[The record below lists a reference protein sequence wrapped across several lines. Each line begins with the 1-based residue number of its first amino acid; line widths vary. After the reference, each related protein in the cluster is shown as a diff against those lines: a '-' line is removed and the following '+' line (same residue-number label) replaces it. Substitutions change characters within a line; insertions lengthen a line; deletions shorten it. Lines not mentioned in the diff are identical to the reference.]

1 MTEHAAQLEHALA
14 TDAWKQWEGQTV
26 NGQFPLHRYLGGS
39 GHSAVFLT
47 TCGDGAAQT
56 AQTAAI
62 KLIPDDSAA
71 SEQHAAAADQRVISW
86 KFAAGISHPNLI
98 RILQGGRCMIDGV
111 PLLYVVM
118 ECAEEDLSQII
129 PQRALTPSEAREM
142 LRPAL
147 DALAYLHGMGFA
159 HGHLKPSNV
168 MAREDQLKLSADTL
182 FQIGEPVPSARNP
195 DIYCPPERKHS
206 AASDSWAL
214 GMTLVEVLTQRLPL
228 WDRTDEAEP
237 AVPDSL
243 AEPFLQIA
251 RRCLRRNPSLRLR
264 APDIA
269 ERLEPLPVQQ
279 PPSTPTANQFAASQ
293 IAPSQPPVASRPVVA
308 SKPPVTSRLIA
319 ASQPIASARPNYFA
333 RGVALALL
341 IAAVAVI
348 SIRSKHNHLAPQA
361 APVALNIPKPQSQL
375 PVAALEKASV
385 PALPPALAP
394 TPTPPPAS
402 VPAPSEAPASTPVPE
417 PAIQRPVL
425 QQAESQPPTPSEE
438 SAKVPAASDA
448 QNEAIHQVLPDV
460 PQKARDTIHGTV
472 RVSVKVSVDPAGSVV
487 DASLDNAGPS
497 PYFANLALRAAQKW
511 TFGADDASGAN
522 GNREWIL
529 HFAFKSADTQARA
542 EQSAR

>member
-1 MTEHAAQLEHALA
+1 MTEHAAQLENALA

-47 TCGDGAAQT
+47 TCGEGA

-62 KLIPDDSAA
+62 KLLLDDSAA

-98 RILQGGRCMIDGV
+98 RIFQGGRSTIEGV

-159 HGHLKPSNV
+159 HGHIKPSNV

-182 FQIGEPVPSARNP
+182 FQIGEPVPIAAAL
-195 DIYCPPERKHS
+195 DIYCAPERKHS

-228 WDRTDEAEP
+228 WDRADEAEP
-237 AVPDSL
+237 VVPDSL

-269 ERLEPLPVQQ
+269 ERIEPLPVQQ
-279 PPSTPTANQFAASQ
+279 PPSTPTASQIAASQ
-293 IAPSQPPVASRPVVA
+293 PLVASRPVVA
-308 SKPPVTSRLIA
+308 SKPPVASRLIA

-333 RGVALALL
+333 RVVALALL

-348 SIRSKHNHLAPQA
+348 SIRSKHNHLAPPT
-361 APVALNIPKPQSQL
+361 APIALNIPKPQNRV
-375 PVAALEKASV
+375 PEAAVEKAPV
-385 PALPPALAP
+385 PAPPPALAP
-394 TPTPPPAS
+394 TPTPPPAP
-402 VPAPSEAPASTPVPE
+402 VPALSEAPTSTPAPE
-417 PAIQRPVL
+417 PAIQQPVL
-425 QQAESQPPTPSEE
+425 QAEAPPPVEPVAEEKKPAPST
-438 SAKVPAASDA
+438 A
-448 QNEAIHQVLPDV
+448 QNEGIHQVLPDV

-472 RVSVKVSVDPAGSVV
+472 RLSVKVIVDPAGSVV
-487 DASLDNAGPS
+487 DAALHDAGPS

-511 TFGADDASGAN
+511 TFGAADTSGAN

-529 HFAFKSADTQARA
+529 HFAFKAADTQARA
-542 EQSAR
+542 EQSGR

>member
-47 TCGDGAAQT
+47 TCCEGAAQT

-98 RILQGGRCMIDGV
+98 RILQGGRCTIDGV

-182 FQIGEPVPSARNP
+182 FQIGEAVPSASNP

-228 WDRTDEAEP
+228 WDRADEAEP
-237 AVPDSL
+237 LVPDSL

-269 ERLEPLPVQQ
+269 ARLEPLPVQQ
-279 PPSTPTANQFAASQ
+279 PPSTPPASQ
-293 IAPSQPPVASRPVVA
+293 IAASQPLVASRPVVA
-308 SKPPVTSRLIA
+308 GKPLVASRLIV

-333 RGVALALL
+333 WIVALALL

-348 SIRSKHNHLAPQA
+348 SIRSKHHHLARPA
-361 APVALNIPKPQSQL
+361 APVALNTPKPQSDA
-375 PVAALEKASV
+375 PKAAVEKA
-385 PALPPALAP
+385 PQLAP
-394 TPTPPPAS
+394 TPAAASTLAPPPAIAETPAPVS
-402 VPAPSEAPASTPVPE
+402 VPAATPVPVPE
-417 PAIQRPVL
+417 PAAQQPVP
-425 QQAESQPPTPSEE
+425 QQAESEPPAPSDEE
-438 SAKVPAASDA
+438 TKIPAASSAPD
-448 QNEAIHQVLPDV
+448 EGIHQVLPDV

-487 DASLDNAGPS
+487 DAALDNAGPS
-497 PYFANLALRAAQKW
+497 PYFANLALHVAQKW
-511 TFGADDASGAN
+511 TFRAADASAASA
-522 GNREWIL
+522 NREWIL

-542 EQSAR
+542 EQAAR

>member
-1 MTEHAAQLEHALA
+1 MTEHAAQLEPALA

-56 AQTAAI
+56 AAI

-71 SEQHAAAADQRVISW
+71 SEHHAAAADQRVISW

-98 RILQGGRCMIDGV
+98 RIFHGGRCTIDGV
-111 PLLYVVM
+111 QLLYVVM

-159 HGHLKPSNV
+159 HGHLKTSNV

-182 FQIGEPVPSARNP
+182 FQIGEPVPSASDL
-195 DIYCPPERKHS
+195 DIYCPPEKKHS

-228 WDRTDEAEP
+228 WDRADEAEP
-237 AVPDSL
+237 VVPDSL

-269 ERLEPLPVQQ
+269 ARLEPLPVQQ
-279 PPSTPTANQFAASQ
+279 PPSTPTASQIAASQ
-293 IAPSQPPVASRPVVA
+293 PHVASRPVVA
-308 SKPPVTSRLIA
+308 SKPIV
-319 ASQPIASARPNYFA
+319 ASPPLASARPNSFA
-333 RGVALALL
+333 WVVALALL
-341 IAAVAVI
+341 ISAVAVI
-348 SIRSKHNHLAPQA
+348 SIRSKHHHLAPQA
-361 APVALNIPKPQSQL
+361 TPVALNTPKPQSQV
-375 PVAALEKASV
+375 PEAAVEKAPV
-385 PALPPALAP
+385 PAPPALAP
-394 TPTPPPAS
+394 TPTPSPS
-402 VPAPSEAPASTPVPE
+402 VPALSETPAPAPVTE
-417 PAIQRPVL
+417 PSIQQPVL
-425 QQAESQPPTPSEE
+425 QAEAPPPVEPVAEE
-438 SAKVPAASDA
+438 KKPAASTA
-448 QNEAIHQVLPDV
+448 QNEGIHQVLPDV

-472 RVSVKVSVDPAGSVV
+472 RVSVKVSVDPGGSVV
-487 DASLDNAGPS
+487 DAALDDAGPS
-497 PYFANLALRAAQKW
+497 PYFANLALHAAQKW
-511 TFGADDASGAN
+511 TFGAADASGAN

-529 HFAFKSADTQARA
+529 HFAFKAADTQARA

>member
-39 GHSAVFLT
+39 SHSAVFLT
-47 TCGDGAAQT
+47 TCGDGVAQT

-62 KLIPDDSAA
+62 KLIPDVSAA

-86 KFAAGISHPNLI
+86 KFAARISHPNLI
-98 RILQGGRCMIDGV
+98 RILQGGRCTIDGV

-118 ECAEEDLSQII
+118 EAAEEDLSQII

-182 FQIGEPVPSARNP
+182 FQIGEPVPSAAAL

-214 GMTLVEVLTQRLPL
+214 GMTLVEVLTRRLPL
-228 WDRTDEAEP
+228 WDRADEAEP
-237 AVPDSL
+237 VVPDSL

-279 PPSTPTANQFAASQ
+279 PPSTPTASQIPASQ
-293 IAPSQPPVASRPVVA
+293 PLVASRPVV
-308 SKPPVTSRLIA
+308 

-333 RGVALALL
+333 RVVALALL

-348 SIRSKHNHLAPQA
+348 SIRSKHNHLAPPT
-361 APVALNIPKPQSQL
+361 APVALNIPKPQNQV
-375 PVAALEKASV
+375 PEAAAEKA
-385 PALPPALAP
+385 PQLAP
-394 TPTPPPAS
+394 THAAESTLAPPPAI
-402 VPAPSEAPASTPVPE
+402 AQAPARMPASAAAPVPVPE
-417 PAIQRPVL
+417 PAIQQPVPP
-425 QQAESQPPTPSEE
+425 QAESQPPAPSEE
-438 SAKVPAASDA
+438 ETKVPAASSAPNDG
-448 QNEAIHQVLPDV
+448 IHQVLPDV

-487 DASLDNAGPS
+487 DAALDNAGPS
-497 PYFANLALRAAQKW
+497 PYFATLALHAAQKW
-511 TFGADDASGAN
+511 TFGADDANAAN
-522 GNREWIL
+522 GNRAWIL
-529 HFAFKSADTQARA
+529 HFAFKAADTQARA

>member
-14 TDAWKQWEGQTV
+14 TDAWKHWEGQTI

-71 SEQHAAAADQRVISW
+71 SEQYSAAADQRVISW

-98 RILQGGRCMIDGV
+98 RIFQGGRCTI
-111 PLLYVVM
+111 
-118 ECAEEDLSQII
+118 DLSQII

-147 DALAYLHGMGFA
+147 DALAYLYGMGFA

-168 MAREDQLKLSADTL
+168 MAREDQLKLSADSL
-182 FQIGEPVPSARNP
+182 FQIGEPVPSAAAL

-228 WDRTDEAEP
+228 WDRADEAEP
-237 AVPDSL
+237 VVPDSL

-269 ERLEPLPVQQ
+269 ARLEPLPVQQ
-279 PPSTPTANQFAASQ
+279 PPSTPTASQIAASQ
-293 IAPSQPPVASRPVVA
+293 PLVASRSVVA
-308 SKPPVTSRLIA
+308 SKPLV
-319 ASQPIASARPNYFA
+319 ASQPVASARPNYFA
-333 RGVALALL
+333 RVVALALL
-341 IAAVAVI
+341 ISAIAVI
-348 SIRSKHNHLAPQA
+348 SIRSKHHHLAPQA
-361 APVALNIPKPQSQL
+361 APVALNTPKPQSDA
-375 PVAALEKASV
+375 PEAAVEKA
-385 PALPPALAP
+385 PQLAP
-394 TPTPPPAS
+394 TP
-402 VPAPSEAPASTPVPE
+402 APASTLAPPPTTARTPTPVPVPE
-417 PAIQRPVL
+417 PAIQQPVL
-425 QQAESQPPTPSEE
+425 QQAESQPPAPSDEE
-438 SAKVPAASDA
+438 TKVPAASTA
-448 QNEAIHQVLPDV
+448 QNDGIHQVLPDV

-487 DASLDNAGPS
+487 DAAFDDAGPS
-497 PYFANLALRAAQKW
+497 RYFANLALQAAQKW
-511 TFGADDASGAN
+511 TFGASDASRAN

-529 HFAFKSADTQARA
+529 HFAFKSADTQVRA

>member
-14 TDAWKQWEGQTV
+14 TDAWKQWEGQTI

-47 TCGDGAAQT
+47 TCGDGSAQT

-71 SEQHAAAADQRVISW
+71 SEQHAAAADERVISW

-98 RILQGGRCMIDGV
+98 RIFQGGRCTIDDV

-147 DALAYLHGMGFA
+147 DALAYLHGIGFA

-168 MAREDQLKLSADTL
+168 MAREDQLKLSSDTL
-182 FQIGEPVPSARNP
+182 FQIGEPIPSSSDP
-195 DIYCPPERKHS
+195 DIYCPPETKHS

-228 WDRTDEAEP
+228 WDRADEAEP
-237 AVPDSL
+237 VVPDSL

-264 APDIA
+264 TPDIA
-269 ERLEPLPVQQ
+269 ARLEPLPVQQ
-279 PPSTPTANQFAASQ
+279 PPSAPTANQFAASQ
-293 IAPSQPPVASRPVVA
+293 PLVASRSVVASNTPVASR
-308 SKPPVTSRLIA
+308 LIV

-333 RGVALALL
+333 RVVALALL
-341 IAAVAVI
+341 IAAIAVI
-348 SIRSKHNHLAPQA
+348 SIRSKHHHLAPQA
-361 APVALNIPKPQSQL
+361 TPVALNTPKPQSQI
-375 PVAALEKASV
+375 PVVALEKASV
-385 PALPPALAP
+385 PAPPPALAP
-394 TPTPPPAS
+394 TPTPPPA
-402 VPAPSEAPASTPVPE
+402 PAPALSEAPTSTPLPE
-417 PAIQRPVL
+417 PAIQQPVL
-425 QQAESQPPTPSEE
+425 QAEAPPPVEPVAEE
-438 SAKVPAASDA
+438 KKPAASTA
-448 QNEAIHQVLPDV
+448 QNEGIHQVLPDV

-472 RVSVKVSVDPAGSVV
+472 RVRVKVSVDSAGSVV
-487 DASLDNAGPS
+487 DAALDNAGPS
-497 PYFANLALRAAQKW
+497 PYFANLALHAAQKW
-511 TFGADDASGAN
+511 TFGAADASGAN

-529 HFAFKSADTQARA
+529 HFAFKAADTQARA
-542 EQSAR
+542 EQSAH

>member
-47 TCGDGAAQT
+47 TCGDGVAQT

-86 KFAAGISHPNLI
+86 KFAARISHPNLI
-98 RILQGGRCMIDGV
+98 RILQGGRCTIDGV

-118 ECAEEDLSQII
+118 EAAEEDLSQII

-182 FQIGEPVPSARNP
+182 FQIGEPVPSAAAL

-214 GMTLVEVLTQRLPL
+214 GMTLVEVLTRRLPL
-228 WDRTDEAEP
+228 WDRADEAEP
-237 AVPDSL
+237 VVPDSL

-279 PPSTPTANQFAASQ
+279 PPSTPTASQIPASQ
-293 IAPSQPPVASRPVVA
+293 PLVASRPVV
-308 SKPPVTSRLIA
+308 

-333 RGVALALL
+333 RVVALALL

-348 SIRSKHNHLAPQA
+348 SIRSKHNHLAPPT
-361 APVALNIPKPQSQL
+361 APVALNIPKPQNQV
-375 PVAALEKASV
+375 PEAAAEKA
-385 PALPPALAP
+385 PQLAP
-394 TPTPPPAS
+394 THAAESTLAPPPAI
-402 VPAPSEAPASTPVPE
+402 AQAPARMPASAAAPVPVPE
-417 PAIQRPVL
+417 PAIQQPVPP
-425 QQAESQPPTPSEE
+425 QAESQPPAPSEE
-438 SAKVPAASDA
+438 ETKVPAASSAPNDG
-448 QNEAIHQVLPDV
+448 IHQVLPDV

-487 DASLDNAGPS
+487 DAALDNAGPS
-497 PYFANLALRAAQKW
+497 PYFATLALHAAQKW
-511 TFGADDASGAN
+511 TFGADDANAAN
-522 GNREWIL
+522 GNRAWIL
-529 HFAFKSADTQARA
+529 HFAFKAADTQARA

>member
-47 TCGDGAAQT
+47 TCGEGTAQT
-56 AQTAAI
+56 VQTAAI

-98 RILQGGRCMIDGV
+98 RIFQGGRCTIDGV

-147 DALAYLHGMGFA
+147 GALAYLHGMGFA

-182 FQIGEPVPSARNP
+182 FQIGEPVPSASNP

-228 WDRTDEAEP
+228 WDRADEAEP
-237 AVPDSL
+237 VVPDSL

-264 APDIA
+264 TPDIA

-279 PPSTPTANQFAASQ
+279 PPSSPTANQFAASQ
-293 IAPSQPPVASRPVVA
+293 PLVASRPVVA

-319 ASQPIASARPNYFA
+319 PSQPIASARPNSFA
-333 RGVALALL
+333 KVVALALL

-348 SIRSKHNHLAPQA
+348 SIRSKHHQVARPA
-361 APVALNIPKPQSQL
+361 TPVALNTPKPQSQV
-375 PVAALEKASV
+375 PEAAVEKAPV
-385 PALPPALAP
+385 PAPPPALAP
-394 TPTPPPAS
+394 TPTPPPAP
-402 VPAPSEAPASTPVPE
+402 VPALSEAQASTPVPE
-417 PAIQRPVL
+417 PAIQQPALQADAPPPVEPV
-425 QQAESQPPTPSEE
+425 AEEKKPAVS
-438 SAKVPAASDA
+438 SAPNDG
-448 QNEAIHQVLPDV
+448 IHQVLPDL

-487 DASLDNAGPS
+487 DAALDNAGPS
-497 PYFANLALRAAQKW
+497 PYFANLALHAAQKW
-511 TFGADDASGAN
+511 TFGAADASGAN

-529 HFAFKSADTQARA
+529 HFAFKAADTQARA

>member
-47 TCGDGAAQT
+47 TCGDGP

-98 RILQGGRCMIDGV
+98 RIFQGGRCTIDGV

-182 FQIGEPVPSARNP
+182 FQIGEPVPSAAAL

-228 WDRTDEAEP
+228 WDRAGEAEP
-237 AVPDSL
+237 VVPDSL

-269 ERLEPLPVQQ
+269 ARLEPLPVQQ
-279 PPSTPTANQFAASQ
+279 PPSTPTVSQ
-293 IAPSQPPVASRPVVA
+293 
-308 SKPPVTSRLIA
+308 IA
-319 ASQPIASARPNYFA
+319 ASQPLVASRSVVASQPLASARPNYFA
-333 RGVALALL
+333 RVVALALL
-341 IAAVAVI
+341 VAAIAVI
-348 SIRSKHNHLAPQA
+348 SIRSKHHHLARQA
-361 APVALNIPKPQSQL
+361 APVALNTPKPQSDA
-375 PVAALEKASV
+375 PEAAVEKA
-385 PALPPALAP
+385 PELAP
-394 TPTPPPAS
+394 TP
-402 VPAPSEAPASTPVPE
+402 APASTLAPPPAIAQTPARVPAPAATPVPVPE
-417 PAIQRPVL
+417 PAIQQPVL
-425 QQAESQPPTPSEE
+425 QQSESQPAAPSEGE
-438 SAKVPAASDA
+438 TKVPAASSAPNDG
-448 QNEAIHQVLPDV
+448 IHQVLPDV

-472 RVSVKVSVDPAGSVV
+472 RVSVKVSVDPVGSVV
-487 DASLDNAGPS
+487 EAALDNAGPS
-497 PYFANLALRAAQKW
+497 PYFANLALHAAQKW
-511 TFGADDASGAN
+511 TFGVADASSAN

-529 HFAFKSADTQARA
+529 HFAFKPADTQARA
-542 EQSAR
+542 EQTAR

>member
-26 NGQFPLHRYLGGS
+26 NGRFPLHRYLGGS

-47 TCGDGAAQT
+47 TCGEGTAQT
-56 AQTAAI
+56 VQTAAI

-98 RILQGGRCMIDGV
+98 RIFQGGRCTIDGV

-147 DALAYLHGMGFA
+147 GALAYLHGMGFA

-182 FQIGEPVPSARNP
+182 FQIGEPVPSASNP

-228 WDRTDEAEP
+228 WDRADEAEP
-237 AVPDSL
+237 VVPDSL

-264 APDIA
+264 TPDIA

-279 PPSTPTANQFAASQ
+279 PPSSPTANQFAASQ
-293 IAPSQPPVASRPVVA
+293 PLVASRPVVA

-319 ASQPIASARPNYFA
+319 PSQPIASARPNSFA
-333 RGVALALL
+333 KVVALALL

-348 SIRSKHNHLAPQA
+348 SIRSKHHQVARPA
-361 APVALNIPKPQSQL
+361 TPVALNTPKPQSQL
-375 PVAALEKASV
+375 AVVALEKSSV
-385 PALPPALAP
+385 PAPPPALAP
-394 TPTPPPAS
+394 TPTPPPAR
-402 VPAPSEAPASTPVPE
+402 VPALSEAPTSTPVPE
-417 PAIQRPVL
+417 PAIQQPVL
-425 QQAESQPPTPSEE
+425 QAEAPPLVEPVAEE
-438 SAKVPAASDA
+438 KKPAASTA
-448 QNEAIHQVLPDV
+448 PAEGIHQVLPDV
-460 PQKARDTIHGTV
+460 PQKARNTIHGTV

-487 DASLDNAGPS
+487 DAALDNAGPS
-497 PYFANLALRAAQKW
+497 PYFANLALHAAQKW
-511 TFGADDASGAN
+511 TFGAADASAASAN
-522 GNREWIL
+522 RGWIL
-529 HFAFKSADTQARA
+529 HFAFKAADTQARA
-542 EQSAR
+542 EQSGR